1 MLDLIPPLREMTL
14 IGVVPLKVM
23 KSWLIVLIMLMPLQ
37 RRKCLRRRQR
47 LKVLKQQLRRLIN
60 PPH

>member
-23 KSWLIVLIMLMPLQ
+23 KGWLIVQIMPMPLQ
-37 RRKCLRRRQR
+37 RRKCLRRQR
-47 LKVLKQQLRRLIN
+47 LKALKQQLRRLIN